1 MLDKSKHVYILGLPI
16 TTPIGQA
23 HPIYIKD
30 YEEMSKHIGALY
42 IDTPSVIGMLR
53 MLSNS
58 NEDLRQAYQP
68 FLDMAGMMDI
78 WSFINVFKNEDFE
91 GTFLH
96 ELYVDQKKLFD
107 FIFKDDV
114 FDKIESLEEFEGY
127 RELIIEMN
135 DIDYEP
141 PNPNPELARLDK
153 LKAKLQEMKGENIT
167 FDARYTTVLMHSAVP
182 PNDLTI
188 YQFNK
193 AFERV
198 SHFKSYETT
207 TLFSTVDTSGKVKI
221 EPWYGMNKKEKPA
234 TITQDQLD
242 RARELQKSGGLA
254 SNL

>member
-1 MLDKSKHVYILGLPI
+1 MQGKTNHIYILGQPI
-16 TTPIGQA
+16 TTPIGKA

-30 YEEMSKHIGALY
+30 YEKMSQHIGALFVTMP
-42 IDTPSVIGMLR
+42 IIKGMLTA
-53 MLSNS
+53 LSKES
-58 NEDLRQAYQP
+58 EESKQAYQP
-68 FLDMAGMMDI
+68 FLDFTDVADI
-78 WSFINVFKNEDFE
+78 WHFISSFGGEKYK
-91 GTFLH
+91 GTFLQ
-96 ELYVDQKKLFD
+96 EIYLDQKKLFD
-107 FIFKDDV
+107 FIFKEDV
-114 FDKIESLEEFEGY
+114 FDRIQSVEEFEGY
-127 RELIIEMN
+127 RNLIIEMN

-141 PNPNPELARLDK
+141 PNPNPELARLDT
-153 LKAKLQEMKGENIT
+153 LKAKLQEMKGESIT

-182 PNDLTI
+182 PNNLTL

-221 EPWYGMNKKEKPA
+221 EPWYGMNKKDKPA

-242 RARELQKSGGLA
+242 KARELQNRGGLA